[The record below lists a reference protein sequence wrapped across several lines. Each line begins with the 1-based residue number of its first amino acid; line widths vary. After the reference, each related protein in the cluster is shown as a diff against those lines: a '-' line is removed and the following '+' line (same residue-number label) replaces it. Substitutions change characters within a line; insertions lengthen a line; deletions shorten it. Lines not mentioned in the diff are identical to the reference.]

1 MKRVTFIVVA
11 MLMSIASFAQA
22 KGEHYIAG
30 TFSADFGTQKTTFEY
45 GLLPST
51 FAKGAYSESSK
62 TPLNT
67 KLALGA
73 EYGHFVA
80 NNFRLAMAL
89 GVSYQGIPLE
99 ETNIKWLRN
108 KTVSFVVNPNVSY
121 YFPLADRLYYTPEI
135 GASFEFGSIK
145 EELTLHEAYTT
156 PATGWA
162 VYVNLLALEY
172 RVSEK
177 AALGILVG
185 GFHYGTASVTIIDTF
200 GSESKYKSSQA
211 KFDFNTSSIHFRYY
225 L

>member
-45 GLLPST
+45 GP
-51 FAKGAYSESSK
+51 YSESSK

-185 GFHYGTASVTIIDTF
+185 GFHYGTASFAIEDTF
-200 GSESKYKSSQA
+200 GSETKYKSSQA
-211 KFDFNTSSIHFRYY
+211 KFDFDNSSVHFRYY
-225 L
+225 F